1 VVTECEPLVVVYH
14 EAMWDVHIE
23 PLALL
28 NTLVQLLGSNIITYV
43 THSTLL
49 SLLQPG
55 KLGAFLPVPAGH
67 FT

>member
-1 VVTECEPLVVVYH
+1 
-14 EAMWDVHIE
+14 MWDVHIE